1 MARDA
6 NEVRSKPGSG
16 HPCAAPGKAAGA
28 GQPARNCRHALRVV
42 EFQLDSAAART
53 LITVVLC
60 GALGVTAAVLIF
72 RDSILTTW
80 RAHFAELDARNTALV
95 TVLVGAVL
103 GVLVSI
109 SSVGAGA
116 IGVMALV
123 ILYPRL
129 SLVRNVGSDIAHAVP
144 LTLIAGSDLLAIRRQ
159 LIPCGNRRVARSQYS
174 VSGNDAELYLPRK
187 GLLAEFVPGLVKFS
201 LVPICPFGSEMVR
214 RMRRTGRKVDKK
226 MACRVLVLPGCRS
239 MRWSCQPSRWLGDSS
254 CFLRVVRSAL
264 SHDRGLEKIGWFR
277 RP

>member
-1 MARDA
+1 MDG
-6 NEVRSKPGSG
+6 RSTIGTSATWQGTRTKSALSPG
-16 HPCAAPGKAAGA
+16 ADI
-28 GQPARNCRHALRVV
+28 HALIRVKQLALGSLPV
-42 EFQLDSAAART
+42 TVVTLYVSSSFNLDSAAART

-129 SLVRNVGSDIAHAVP
+129 SLVRIVGSDIAHAVP

-187 GLLAEFVPGLVKFS
+187 GLLAEFVPALVKFS
-201 LVPICPFGSEMVR
+201 LVPICPFGSDMVR

-226 MACRVLVLPGCRS
+226 WLVGC
-239 MRWSCQPSRWLGDSS
+239 Q
-254 CFLRVVRSAL
+254 CFLVA
-264 SHDRGLEKIGWFR
+264 DPCGGLVNQVGG
-277 RP
+277 